1 MSFWAVVGWGVLAWL
16 GLAALCVW
24 GWARMP
30 LGGDDMGEVSPPD
43 AVGVTGIHLGDSL
56 Q

>member
-1 MSFWAVVGWGVLAWL
+1 MSFWAVVGWGLLAWL
-16 GLAALCVW
+16 GLAVLCVAC
-24 GWARMP
+24 WAQMP

-43 AVGVTGIHLGDSL
+43 APAVTGINLGENA